1 MRSGTILTYSYPGK
15 IANLMY
21 ADYLCVVSYI
31 LVNVVSTWALTVTTH
46 RHTQVKPLFTYF
58 HQYNLSWWKNG
69 QKNKGL
75 FSSNFGLSFEK
86 VVPTTYLC
94 WILIEEFLF
103 YQSIDYYC
111 LTRLSSMCFFLLTKH
126 IWLEINPTI
135 KCSLRSI
142 VHMQFN
148 HWVPRCLASIN
159 HWLQS
164 ILTRPLSST
173 NNRERAKKVNL
184 FLS

>member
-1 MRSGTILTYSYPGK
+1 MYILPSPTHQNEPFYFWCRDRIFIWNRKRMLFIGFPKGYKLKRSGTILTYSYPGK
-15 IANLMY
+15 IANLTY

-75 FSSNFGLSFEK
+75 SPSNFGLSFEK

-111 LTRLSSMCFFLLTKH
+111 LTRLSSMCFF
-126 IWLEINPTI
+126 
-135 KCSLRSI
+135 SI
-142 VHMQFN
+142 DQAYLVGDKPN
-148 HWVPRCLASIN
+148 Y
-159 HWLQS
+159 
-164 ILTRPLSST
+164 
-173 NNRERAKKVNL
+173 
-184 FLS
+184 